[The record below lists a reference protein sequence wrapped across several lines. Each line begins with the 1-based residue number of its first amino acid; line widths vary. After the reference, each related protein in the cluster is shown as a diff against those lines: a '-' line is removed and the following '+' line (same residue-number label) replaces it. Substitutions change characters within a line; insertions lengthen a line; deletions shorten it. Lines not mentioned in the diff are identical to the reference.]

1 MKLRDRLKKRRLEL
15 GMTLKQVAN
24 AVGVSEGTVSKWESG
39 NIGSMRLDKA
49 RALSKA
55 LSLDPRVLME
65 QDEPD
70 SKNEGVKGC

>member
-55 LSLDPRVLME
+55 LSLDPRVFME
-65 QDEPD
+65 QDEPE
-70 SKNEGVKGC
+70 SEMKE